1 MTIRTRLALWLGGI
15 LLASLAILSVVL
27 HYEWVEQQERLRQQN
42 QRPEAAWSEV
52 GEIMLCYGLPT
63 TLLLLFGSWW
73 LLGKSLAPIT
83 SLTAAAERLD
93 AHHLKDRLPLAG
105 RGDEL
110 DRLTTV
116 FNHMVSRLDESFTHM
131 REFTLNASHELKTP
145 LTVMRAELET
155 ALRDPTTPAAHGEIL
170 ANQLDYIAHLTKI
183 VDSLTLL
190 AKADSGQLKLA
201 SEPVRFDELVRD
213 VFADAQ
219 LLAQPGLIQVTL
231 PTCDDATVRGD
242 RHRLKQLLLNLTD
255 NAIKYNQPQGFVEIA
270 LRHQGD
276 QAELVITN
284 SGPGIFAGHLPRV
297 FDRFFR
303 GDPAHSST
311 VEGSGLGLTIAQWIV
326 RAHGGSIAL
335 ASEPGKVTTVK
346 VQLPLATAGTLP
358 PGHAGLRPDR
368 SGGEGRVPLQEPCS
382 CLPSSRR

>member
-1 MTIRTRLALWLGGI
+1 VTIRTRLALWLGGI
-15 LLASLAILSVVL
+15 LLASLAVLSVVL
-27 HYEWVEQQERLRQQN
+27 HYEWVEQQERLRQRN
-42 QRPEAAWSEV
+42 TSPEAAWSEV
-52 GEIMLCYGLPT
+52 GEIMLFYGVPT
-63 TLLLLFGSWW
+63 ALLLLVGSWW

-155 ALRDPTTPAAHGEIL
+155 ALRDPTTPAAQGEIL

-190 AKADSGQLKLA
+190 AKADSGQLTLA

-213 VFADAQ
+213 SFADAQ

-231 PTCDDATVRGD
+231 PTCDEATVRGD

-255 NAIKYNQPQGFVEIA
+255 NAIKYNQPHGFVEMA
-270 LRHQGD
+270 LRRQGNH
-276 QAELVITN
+276 AELVIAN
-284 SGPGIFAGHLPRV
+284 RGPGISAGDLPRV

-303 GDPAHSST
+303 GDPAHSNT
-311 VEGSGLGLTIAQWIV
+311 VEGCGLGLTIAQWIV
-326 RAHGGSIAL
+326 RAHDGSIAL
-335 ASEPGKVTTVK
+335 ASEPGRVTIVK
-346 VQLPLATAGTLP
+346 VQLPLATAGALP
-358 PGHAGLRPDR
+358 PACEGLRLER
-368 SGGEGRVPLQEPCS
+368 SERDGRDPLQDPCS
-382 CLPSSRR
+382 CLPSSSR